1 MESRVT
7 LMITKSNSA
16 FPFSGSAAPF
26 PSRPAGS
33 AGGPLHYHHATIRT
47 RQTSHGHPRRVSVPS
62 RQSPQA
68 SWSGD
73 MTKIWTR
80 IAEAAF
86 ITIWLGMVAEGL
98 WEIRVL
104 PDPHRVHPGR
114 GRHPPP
120 HRRDPRGGLGELS
133 RRPVPDRET
142 AAGTSGGSGRSPG
155 AAVTPSERSISRRAA
170 GFRGPCRA

>member
-1 MESRVT
+1 
-7 LMITKSNSA
+7 
-16 FPFSGSAAPF
+16 
-26 PSRPAGS
+26 
-33 AGGPLHYHHATIRT
+33 
-47 RQTSHGHPRRVSVPS
+47 
-62 RQSPQA
+62 
-68 SWSGD
+68 

-120 HRRDPRGGLGELS
+120 HRRDPRGVVWASFRVGRFLIG
-133 RRPVPDRET
+133 RRLRALRED
-142 AAGTSGGSGRSPG
+142 PG
-155 AAVTPSERSISRRAA
+155 DLQEPR
-170 GFRGPCRA
+170 